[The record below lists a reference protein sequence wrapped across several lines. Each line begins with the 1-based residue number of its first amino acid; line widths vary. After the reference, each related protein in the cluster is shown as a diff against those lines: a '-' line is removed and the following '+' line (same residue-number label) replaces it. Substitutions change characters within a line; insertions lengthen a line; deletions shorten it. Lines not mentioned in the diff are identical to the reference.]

1 MTNENSKVIEITS
14 KEQLTSIINSGDP
27 IIIDFYAEWCG
38 PCKQLASVLDSVS
51 EDKTSV
57 KICKINV
64 DDNSD
69 IANKYAVRSIPTVY
83 YYNNSEQ
90 SGSLTR
96 GFLTQSQINS
106 EISTRF
112 GL

>member
-1 MTNENSKVIEITS
+1 MSKVIEITS

-38 PCKQLASVLDSVS
+38 PCKQLAPVLDSVS

-64 DDNSD
+64 DSNAD
-69 IANKYAVRSIPTVY
+69 IANEYGVRSIPTVY

-106 EISTRF
+106 EITTRF